1 MTIEKY
7 PKHFSPLSF
16 NNVNKYRHPI
26 PYLMFNNWLK
36 TEKLV
41 DFDKEMIK
49 EIKRFID
56 WLESKPKINHSF
68 IEHHKYLLK
77 EIKDSI

>member
-1 MTIEKY
+1 
-7 PKHFSPLSF
+7 
-16 NNVNKYRHPI
+16 
-26 PYLMFNNWLK
+26 MFNNWLK
-36 TEKLV
+36 TEKLL

-56 WLESKPKINHSF
+56 WLESEPKINHSF